1 MKNRTILPLLLLIL
15 LLISISAISASD
27 VTKDGTDTL
36 SSLDDSNQ
44 ISTIEEDAN
53 VPTSTESEVVD
64 SDLPETDSSEVDDI
78 SCSTSLDEGVIENT
92 SSNEVT
98 DGEIVPVNDLNG
110 SYSLEVS
117 NPTIVSP
124 KTFTYSNMAAGSTKN
139 TFAVYLFG
147 VNMNS
152 VNLAKLK
159 SCHIGNIFLNFYAY
173 DTYGKSKVESFIK
186 KANSYGI
193 QVHIWMQVYYDGQ
206 WHNPATASSSYINSK
221 INEAAKYA
229 KLKGVAGIHLDYLRF
244 AGSGSLRASKYSNGV
259 SAINSIVKKIVTKVK
274 AIDKNILVS
283 GALMPEKGDAIT
295 YYGQNS
301 AQLGKYL
308 DIIVPMAYKGNY
320 GASSS
325 WIKSIA
331 QYYTK
336 HAGTAQ
342 VWIAL
347 QTYKSDNDV
356 TKLSASALKTDAQ
369 NAISGGANGV
379 VFFRYALSNLFDVSS
394 ISGVKAKSTTGSVS
408 AASTKVSVSDI
419 LNAANSI
426 RSYYAKNKKLPK
438 TVKIGSLK
446 CTMAQFLYYGS
457 FAISNLNSAKKSAIS
472 KIGSLYEPSSPNS
485 GDSISNK
492 NWVKSMYVDSAK
504 RTYKWIKENGQ
515 GPNYST
521 TNIGR
526 LNYNNLVEGF
536 AAILS
541 YYKSYKTLP
550 DYITVTNK
558 KPAVLPSKPVTS
570 YTISEIIT
578 AANTV
583 RAYYAK
589 NKALPKS
596 VKIGTKSVSMTRF
609 LYYESLTIVKLK
621 NKNMSNVPVMSK
633 ALSEPEDPFMGDQL
647 EKKHLKMDGYVDSAR
662 RTYKYILEH
671 QQGPNYSSTAVGKVN
686 FCDLTE
692 SFSRILTYYGHHNEL
707 PASVIV
713 TTSSGSPDTS
723 SITKLAKSLTKGLT
737 SNYSKAVKMFNWVR
751 DNIKYSYYYNS
762 QQGAAKTLKLRSGNC
777 CDQSNLYVAMCR
789 AVGITI
795 RYVHGYCHFSD
806 GWYGHV
812 WTEVKVNGKWY
823 SADTIS
829 TRNNFGEINNWNTK
843 TVTIYARYEN
853 LPF

>member
-1 MKNRTILPLLLLIL
+1 MKNRTILPLLLIL

-27 VTKDGTDTL
+27 VTNGTDTL
-36 SSLDDSNQ
+36 SSVDDSNQ

-53 VPTSTESEVVD
+53 VPTSTEGEVVD
-64 SDLPETDSSEVDDI
+64 SDLPDPCSSKVEDI
-78 SCSTSLDEGVIENT
+78 SCSTSIDEGVVENA
-92 SSNEVT
+92 SLNEVT
-98 DGEIVPVNDLNG
+98 NGEIIPINDLKA
-110 SYSLEVS
+110 SYSLEVT
-117 NPTIVSP
+117 NPTIVNQNKFIS
-124 KTFTYSNMAAGSTKN
+124 TNMAAGSSKN
-139 TFAVYLFG
+139 TFGVYLFG

-159 SCHIGNIFLNFYAY
+159 SYHIGNIFLNFYAY

-221 INEAAKYA
+221 INEAVKYA
-229 KLKGVAGIHLDYLRF
+229 KLRNVAGIHLDYLRF

-259 SAINSIVKKIVTKVK
+259 SAINSLVQKIVKKVK

-283 GALMPEKGDAIT
+283 AALMPEKGDSIT

-308 DIIVPMAYKGNY
+308 DILVPMAYKGNY
-320 GASSS
+320 AASSS
-325 WIKSIA
+325 WIKSVA
-331 QYYTK
+331 QYYAK
-336 HAGTAQ
+336 HSAKAQ

-347 QTYKSDNDV
+347 QSYKSDSDT

-369 NAISGGANGV
+369 NAINGGAQGV

-394 ISGVKAKSTTGSVS
+394 ISGVKEKSTTGSSS
-408 AASTKVSVSDI
+408 ASSKVAVTEI
-419 LNAANSI
+419 LNASNTI
-426 RSYYAKNKKLPK
+426 RTYYAKNKKLPK
-438 TVKIGSLK
+438 TVKVGSLK
-446 CTMAQFLYYGS
+446 CTMAQFLYYEAL
-457 FAISNLNSAKKSAIS
+457 AISNLHNGKKSALS
-472 KIGSLYEPSSPNS
+472 KIGSLKEPSSPNA
-485 GDSISNK
+485 GDKISNK
-492 NWVKSMYVDSAK
+492 KWSKSQYVDSAT
-504 RTYKWIKENGQ
+504 RTYKWIKQNGQ

-521 TNIGR
+521 TNMGR

-536 AAILS
+536 AAVLS
-541 YYKSYKTLP
+541 YYKSYKNLP
-550 DYITVTNK
+550 DYITITNK
-558 KPAVLPSKPVTS
+558 KPAVVPPKPVTS
-570 YTISEIIT
+570 FTISQIIT

-589 NKALPKS
+589 NKALPTS

-609 LYYESLTIVKLK
+609 LYYESLAIVNIK
-621 NKNMSNVPVMSK
+621 NNNLSNIPVMTR

-671 QQGPNYSSTAVGKVN
+671 KQGPNYSSTAVGKIN
-686 FCDLTE
+686 FCDLTDA
-692 SFSRILTYYGHHNEL
+692 FSRILTYYGHHSEL
-707 PASVIV
+707 PASVVV

-737 SNYSKAVKMFNWVR
+737 SNYAKAVKMFNWVR

-789 AVGITI
+789 AVSLTI

-812 WTEVKVNGKWY
+812 WTEVKIKGKWY

-829 TRNNFGEINNWNTK
+829 TRNNFGEINNWDTK
-843 TVTIYARYEN
+843 TATIYARYDN